1 MPWRTVEREGNVRGK
16 RMRERRGR
24 VQSEIENDVF
34 SRAAITGMDEEQLDG
49 PSMLEMLNVSS
60 INSKQVLPFPPLLV
74 LSFLPPHLGADSLSH
89 AAVS

>member
-1 MPWRTVEREGNVRGK
+1 
-16 RMRERRGR
+16 MRERRGR
-24 VQSEIENDVF
+24 VRSEMENDVF

-60 INSKQVLPFPPLLV
+60 INSKQVLPFPPY
-74 LSFLPPHLGADSLSH
+74 LSFIFSPPHLDADYLSH

>member
-1 MPWRTVEREGNVRGK
+1 
-16 RMRERRGR
+16 MRERRGR
-24 VQSEIENDVF
+24 VQSEMGNDVF

-60 INSKQVLPFPPLLV
+60 INSKQVLPPPLPLLV
-74 LSFLPPHLGADSLSH
+74 LSSLPPHSGADSLSH

>member
-1 MPWRTVEREGNVRGK
+1 
-16 RMRERRGR
+16 MRERRGR

-60 INSKQVLPFPPLLV
+60 INSKQVLPSPPSLLV

>member
-1 MPWRTVEREGNVRGK
+1 
-16 RMRERRGR
+16 MRERQGR

-49 PSMLEMLNVSS
+49 PSMLKMLNVSS
-60 INSKQVLPFPPLLV
+60 INSKQVLPPPLV
-74 LSFLPPHLGADSLSH
+74 LYFLPPHLGADSLSH

>member
-1 MPWRTVEREGNVRGK
+1 
-16 RMRERRGR
+16 MRERRGR

-49 PSMLEMLNVSS
+49 ASMLEMLNVSS
-60 INSKQVLPFPPLLV
+60 INSKQVLPFPLLLV
-74 LSFLPPHLGADSLSH
+74 LSFLPPHLDADSRSN

>member
-1 MPWRTVEREGNVRGK
+1 
-16 RMRERRGR
+16 MRERRGR

-49 PSMLEMLNVSS
+49 LSVLEMLNVSS
-60 INSKQVLPFPPLLV
+60 INSKQVLPFPPLFLV
-74 LSFLPPHLGADSLSH
+74 LSSSPPHLGADSPSH